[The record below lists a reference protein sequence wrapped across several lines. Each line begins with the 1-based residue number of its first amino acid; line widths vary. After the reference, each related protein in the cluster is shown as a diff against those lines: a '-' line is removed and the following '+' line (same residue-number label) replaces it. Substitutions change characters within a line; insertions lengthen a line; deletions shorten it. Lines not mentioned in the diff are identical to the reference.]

1 MLSRYKSWLL
11 ISLVVFSIILI
22 ALKTVHIYR
31 SQTFYNT
38 SQRATKKTVTSSDI
52 DSLIVANPSHYSE
65 QIRQIERQKAE
76 LQALDASIDNKIQ
89 ALKEAEH
96 DVLELLESADIDDE

>member
-22 ALKTVHIYR
+22 ALKTVNIYR
-31 SQTFYNT
+31 SQTFYDT
-38 SQRATKKTVTSSDI
+38 SQRATEKTVTSSKI
-52 DSLIVANPSHYSE
+52 DNLIVANPPHYSE

-96 DVLELLESADIDDE
+96 DVLELLEGTNIDDE